1 MLLMSNPDQIQR
13 VLFDELDIRG
23 VVCGLKQTCSDC
35 FENHDYPIVIQQ
47 ILGEMLAAISLL
59 SSSLKFEG
67 RISLQAIGKGDVG
80 LLLAE
85 STHNLELRAIARY
98 EGEISS
104 DASFVELM
112 KDGQVVITVQPE
124 KGQAYQGVV
133 PLEGD
138 SLSACLESYFASSEQ
153 LPTQVHLV
161 SDGETASGL
170 LLQVLPAEGTAEE
183 DWERITHLAATL
195 KSEELL
201 NLDNET
207 LLYRLFHEEQCRLYE
222 PDQLCFKCTCS
233 RERSEASLKLVEKSE
248 LLEVI
253 EERGQIDVNC
263 QFCNAHYRFDSA
275 DIEALFANAG
285 PGTSNKQVH

>member
-1 MLLMSNPDQIQR
+1 MSNPDQIQR
-13 VLFDELDIRG
+13 ILFGELDIRG

-35 FENHDYPIVIQQ
+35 FENHDYPITIKQ

-59 SSSLKFEG
+59 SSNLKFEG
-67 RISLQAIGKGDVG
+67 RISLQAVGKGSVG

-85 STHNLELRAIARY
+85 CTHTLKLRAIARH
-98 EGEISS
+98 EKEIPQNVN
-104 DASFVELM
+104 FVELM
-112 KDGQVVITVQPE
+112 EGGQVVITVEPE
-124 KGQAYQGVV
+124 KGQRYQGIV
-133 PLEGD
+133 PLEGH
-138 SLSACLESYFASSEQ
+138 SLSACLESYFANSEQ

-170 LLQVLPAEGTAEE
+170 LLQVLPADGTAIE
-183 DWERITHLAATL
+183 DWERISHLAATL

-222 PDQLCFKCTCS
+222 ADELRFSCTCS
-233 RERSEASLKLVEKSE
+233 RARSEASLKLVDKNE
-248 LLEVI
+248 LQEVLA
-253 EERGQIDVNC
+253 EHGQIDVSC
-263 QFCNAHYRFDSA
+263 QFCNARYRFDSA

-285 PGTSNKQVH
+285 PSSDNQQVH

>member
-1 MLLMSNPDQIQR
+1 MSNPDQIQR
-13 VLFDELDIRG
+13 ILFDELDIRG
-23 VVCGLKQTCSDC
+23 VVCGLKQTCNDC
-35 FENHDYPIVIQQ
+35 FENHDYPIVIKQ

-59 SSSLKFEG
+59 SSNLKFEG
-67 RISLQAIGKGDVG
+67 RISLQAIGKGNVG

-85 STHNLELRAIARY
+85 CTHDLDLRAIARY
-98 EGEISS
+98 EDELSP
-104 DASFVELM
+104 DAGFVDLM
-112 KDGQVVITVQPE
+112 QEGQVVITVEPK
-124 KGQAYQGVV
+124 KGQRYQGVV

-138 SLSACLESYFASSEQ
+138 SLSACLENYFVSSEQ

-161 SDGETASGL
+161 SDGETASGM
-170 LLQVLPAEGTAEE
+170 LLQVLPAEGTAED
-183 DWERITHLAATL
+183 DWERISHLAATL

-222 PDQLCFKCTCS
+222 PDELRFKCTCS
-233 RERSEASLKLVEKSE
+233 RERSEASLKLVGKNE
-248 LLEVI
+248 LLDVI

-275 DIEALFANAG
+275 DVEAIFADGG
-285 PGTSNKQVH
+285 PGTGSQQVH

>member
-1 MLLMSNPDQIQR
+1 MSNPDQIQR
-13 VLFDELDIRG
+13 ILFDELDIRG
-23 VVCGLKQTCSDC
+23 VVCGLKQTCNDC
-35 FENHDYPIVIQQ
+35 FENHDYPIGIKQ

-59 SSSLKFEG
+59 SSNLKFEG

-85 STHNLELRAIARY
+85 CTHDLDLRAIARY
-98 EGEISS
+98 EGELSPE
-104 DASFVELM
+104 AGFVDLM
-112 KDGQVVITVQPE
+112 QDGQVVITVE
-124 KGQAYQGVV
+124 SKKGQRYQGVV

-138 SLSACLESYFASSEQ
+138 SLSACLENYFVSSEQ

-161 SDGETASGL
+161 SDGETASGM
-170 LLQVLPAEGTAEE
+170 LLQVLPVEGTAED
-183 DWERITHLAATL
+183 DWERISHLASTL

-222 PDQLCFKCTCS
+222 PDELRFKCMCS
-233 RERSEASLKLVEKSE
+233 RERSEASLKLVGKNE
-248 LLEVI
+248 LLDVI

-285 PGTSNKQVH
+285 PGTGSQQVH

>member
-1 MLLMSNPDQIQR
+1 MSNPDQIQR
-13 VLFDELDIRG
+13 ILFDELDIRG
-23 VVCGLKQTCSDC
+23 VVCGLKQTCNDC
-35 FENHDYPIVIQQ
+35 FENHDYPIVIKQ

-59 SSSLKFEG
+59 SSNLKFEG
-67 RISLQAIGKGDVG
+67 RISLQAIGKGNVG

-85 STHNLELRAIARY
+85 CTHDLDLRAIARY
-98 EGEISS
+98 EDELSP
-104 DASFVELM
+104 DAGFVDLM
-112 KDGQVVITVQPE
+112 QEGQVVITVEPK
-124 KGQAYQGVV
+124 KGQRYQGVV

-138 SLSACLESYFASSEQ
+138 SLSACLENYFVSSEQ

-161 SDGETASGL
+161 SDGETASGM
-170 LLQVLPAEGTAEE
+170 LLQVLPAEGTAED
-183 DWERITHLAATL
+183 DWERISHLAATL

-222 PDQLCFKCTCS
+222 PDALRFKCTCS
-233 RERSEASLKLVEKSE
+233 RERSEASLKLVGKNE
-248 LLEVI
+248 LLDVI

-285 PGTSNKQVH
+285 PGTGSQQVH